1 MRKSI
6 IVAILLSGALTPCLR
21 AQTTYTD
28 KLRKVEQGKGT
39 VIIKQTEQIEQI
51 VNNTVPAKPTV
62 IHVQKEEKPRTH
74 TVENKATESGKANE
88 TVKRPPKQGNYTAR
102 GRHKARG
109 YRICIFTGGNSR
121 ADKTKAM
128 QVGDQCRK
136 KFPELSVYTNFVA
149 PRWVTYVGD
158 FRTRHDAD
166 KYVKLIRSARFT
178 YEVRIVSGEVNLPNE

>member
-1 MRKSI
+1 MLKSI
-6 IVAILLSGALTPCLR
+6 IVAILLPCALVPCLR

-51 VNNTVPAKPTV
+51 VNNTIPAQPTV
-62 IHVQKEEKPRTH
+62 MHVQKEEKAHTH
-74 TVENKATESGKANE
+74 TMENKATESGKASE
-88 TVKRPPKQGNYTAR
+88 TTKRNIRQGNYTAR

-128 QVGDQCRK
+128 QMGEQCRK
-136 KFPELSVYTNFVA
+136 RFPELSVYTNFAA
-149 PRWVTYVGD
+149 PRWVTHVGD
-158 FRTRHDAD
+158 FRTRYDAN